1 MAMGSKYDEYALVC
15 PVLYGAGAVEELP
28 GKVKALG
35 ASKAFLVL
43 DGGVKASGMGER
55 VRALL
60 EEAQISVDSF
70 DDVKADPTDASVE
83 AIGELAQAAGSEVVI
98 GLGGGS
104 VLDSAKMVALLLKTP
119 GKVSD
124 HFLTTPGAL
133 QAGPAPSAP
142 LILIPTTSGSGS
154 EVSCVAVI
162 SHALTHAKD
171 AVFAAAT
178 SVILDPELTVSAPP
192 HVTAFAGLDAMAHA
206 LEAFT
211 SASADPLSSLAAWEA
226 IRLVVQNLKRVYDDG
241 TDIEARANMAIA
253 SNFAGMAFNNTGL
266 HFGHSFG
273 HELGGVFNLPHG
285 MASSYAIPTVIRFA
299 AKNDPERAAKIAEA
313 FGVATAEDAATAAKE
328 LMRYVGIKK
337 FSDNGITIKAAQA
350 IAEDA
355 IAHNV
360 FFHNTVV
367 PISIE
372 GFKEL
377 IAEIISDYDK
387 D

>member
-1 MAMGSKYDEYALVC
+1 
-15 PVLYGAGAVEELP
+15 VLFGTGAVEELP
-28 GKVKALG
+28 NKVQAFG
-35 ASKAFLVL
+35 ATKAFLVY
-43 DGGVKASGMGER
+43 DAGVKASGMAER
-55 VRALL
+55 VTGLL
-60 EEAQISVDSF
+60 QQAGISIAAF
-70 DDVKADPTDASVE
+70 DDVKADPTDAAVE
-83 AIGELAQAAGSEVVI
+83 AIGALAQEAGSEVVI

-133 QAGPAPSAP
+133 AAGPAPSAP

-162 SHALTHAKD
+162 SHAQTHAKD
-171 AVFAAAT
+171 AVFAAAN
-178 SVILDPELTVSAPP
+178 SVILDPELTVTAPP
-192 HVTAFAGLDAMAHA
+192 HVTAFAGLDVLAHA
-206 LEAFT
+206 LEAYT
-211 SASADPLSSLAAWEA
+211 SASADPLSSLAAYEA
-226 IRLVVQNLKRVYDDG
+226 IRLVAANLKKVYDDG
-241 TDIEARANMAIA
+241 SDIEARSNMAVA

-266 HFGHSFG
+266 HFGHAFG
-273 HELGGVFNLPHG
+273 HELGGVFHLPHG
-285 MASSYAIPTVIRFA
+285 MASSYAIPAVIRFT
-299 AKNDPERAAKIAEA
+299 AKHDPARAAKIAEA
-313 FGVATAEDAATAAKE
+313 FGVATAEAAAVAAKE

-337 FSDNGITIKAAQA
+337 FSDNGITVEAAQA

-367 PISIE
+367 PLAVDD
-372 GFKEL
+372 FKNI
-377 IAEIISDYDK
+377 IAEIITGYDE